1 MQVDMAGYGGRA
13 PGRTDAEQGG
23 YGGVV
28 QAVQNKRER
37 DGVESGYSTQNRDE
51 RDKEAGAKE
60 AAGAKTNK
68 TEQDQIQYI
77 EGEGCQ
83 VWRPQVPVQPIEP
96 PSLDTQYSTIH
107 KSPSRRKSRAM
118 ARSVPGTLDRRGNHD
133 MVMDDAMD
141 MPLTPASFAGLD
153 HRDLE
158 ERPLTSLTNRMGK
171 ATVYDEPP
179 EKTSLFITC
188 SFLYAFLL
196 IIICIAFLTSEVVTD
211 NSPLHYYE
219 GFFSFLYLLSI
230 FFLFYVFCYLLHES
244 TCCRGDPEPATYFQG
259 GLDYGLND
267 AYSHCQIKL
276 KKYKTSENEQSHGSF
291 FLRVGGLAFGLGTM
305 VYIGLEFG
313 SWFEIPWDSPCYQA
327 VRGVNPVLQIIF
339 TFSQMYFIFM
349 NSRLNIHQFKCFA
362 RFGLMHIVATNICVW
377 IRTVF
382 KEGIKDIAAYRVARG
397 EGVSEDYMIKEGYN
411 ILRQRFG
418 NDSFW
423 IHGPYHFIMKAIF
436 QGTGVYRAFSLHP
449 FTTGPPMPPMTS
461 TTRAPP
467 PFNPIQNNPLYPGG
481 QIGGYDNMYPG
492 QTRAGF
498 NNIIPFNQ
506 TRNTMHYMP
515 GYNPNNNYGQGLDGY
530 NLLQGHTQQHFPD
543 GTIKFD
549 NFTCGRI
556 DLMGNIVTKSA
567 PYLYPFVIEFSLIV
581 AAILLVMWSR
591 IGKNPRFWGDD
602 ELDRL
607 SVTSRKMVTYT
618 RVDCVGASKGLFFGL
633 LVLVSALICLI
644 LFFVLIDHGELHVS
658 QLAVFL
664 ADISHASIMLLSLL
678 AILLGFCR
686 IKQIKFHGEE
696 ESLLTTG
703 LLKVA
708 SIGVFGYAT
717 FSIIAGCLGDYRKP
731 PNLVV
736 MVTGIISIVQV
747 ILQLL
752 FIQDVA
758 RRRIASADQD
768 RSKPGRQIV
777 TFLLICNLSIWVIYT
792 FEVQKVEESPVQIEF
807 FGYKPWVIIQKLALP
822 LCIFFR
828 FHSTVAL
835 AEIWKNSYKT
845 KLID

>member
-1 MQVDMAGYGGRA
+1 MQGIDIGYSGHGR
-13 PGRTDAEQGG
+13 GNREGTEGG
-23 YGGVV
+23 YGT
-28 QAVQNKRER
+28 QPRSNRER
-37 DGVESGYSTQNRDE
+37 DGIESGYSTQNRDGTARRGD
-51 RDKEAGAKE
+51 RDKDTSENRQNPESRSEARQE
-60 AAGAKTNK
+60 TVVPQP
-68 TEQDQIQYI
+68 EQIQYI
-77 EGEGCQ
+77 EGEGC
-83 VWRPQVPVQPIEP
+83 QVPVQPIEP

-107 KSPSRRKSRAM
+107 KSPSRRKSRAGAGM

-133 MVMDDAMD
+133 MTMDSCDTMD

-153 HRDLE
+153 HKELE
-158 ERPLTSLTNRMGK
+158 ERPLTALTTRMNK

-188 SFLYAFLL
+188 SGLYAFLL
-196 IIICIAFLTSEVVTD
+196 IVICLAFLTSEVVTD

-244 TCCRGDPEPATYFQG
+244 TCCRSDPEPATYFQG
-259 GLDYGLND
+259 GMDYCGLND
-267 AYSHCQIKL
+267 GYPHCQIKL

-327 VRGVNPVLQIIF
+327 VRGVNPVLQLIF
-339 TFSQMYFIFM
+339 TFSQMYFVFM

-397 EGVSEDYMIKEGYN
+397 EGVSEDYMIKEGYS

-423 IHGPYHFIMKAIF
+423 IHGPYHYIMKAIF

-449 FTTGPPMPPMTS
+449 FTTGPPLPPMTS

-467 PFNPIQNNPLYPGG
+467 PFNPVYNNPLYPGG
-481 QIGGYDNMYPG
+481 QPGYENMYPG
-492 QTRAGF
+492 QRAGF
-498 NNIIPFNQ
+498 NNIIPYNA
-506 TRNTMHYMP
+506 TRQVHGMP
-515 GYNPNNNYGQGLDGY
+515 GLGLDG
-530 NLLQGHTQQHFPD
+530 LLKEGQTVAPD
-543 GTIKFD
+543 KFD

-556 DLMGNIVTKSA
+556 DLMGDIVTKSA
-567 PYLYPFVIEFSLIV
+567 PYLYPFLIEFSLIG
-581 AAILLVMWSR
+581 AAVLMVMWAR

-602 ELDRL
+602 DCDRV
-607 SVTSRKMVTYT
+607 SVTSRKMITYT

-664 ADISHASIMLLSLL
+664 ADISHASIMILSVL

-686 IKQIKFHGEE
+686 IRQMKFHGEDD
-696 ESLLTTG
+696 SVLTDI

-708 SIGVFGYAT
+708 ACGVFAYAT

-758 RRRIASADQD
+758 RRRIHSADQD

-777 TFLLICNLSIWVIYT
+777 TFLLICNLAIWVIYT

-807 FGYKPWVIIQKLALP
+807 FGYQPWVIIQKLALP

-835 AEIWKNSYKT
+835 AEIWKNTYKT

>member
-1 MQVDMAGYGGRA
+1 
-13 PGRTDAEQGG
+13 
-23 YGGVV
+23 
-28 QAVQNKRER
+28 
-37 DGVESGYSTQNRDE
+37 
-51 RDKEAGAKE
+51 
-60 AAGAKTNK
+60 
-68 TEQDQIQYI
+68 
-77 EGEGCQ
+77 
-83 VWRPQVPVQPIEP
+83 
-96 PSLDTQYSTIH
+96 
-107 KSPSRRKSRAM
+107 
-118 ARSVPGTLDRRGNHD
+118 
-133 MVMDDAMD
+133 
-141 MPLTPASFAGLD
+141 
-153 HRDLE
+153 
-158 ERPLTSLTNRMGK
+158 MG
-171 ATVYDEPP
+171 D
-179 EKTSLFITC
+179 
-188 SFLYAFLL
+188 
-196 IIICIAFLTSEVVTD
+196 
-211 NSPLHYYE
+211 
-219 GFFSFLYLLSI
+219 
-230 FFLFYVFCYLLHES
+230 
-244 TCCRGDPEPATYFQG
+244 
-259 GLDYGLND
+259 
-267 AYSHCQIKL
+267 
-276 KKYKTSENEQSHGSF
+276 
-291 FLRVGGLAFGLGTM
+291 
-305 VYIGLEFG
+305 
-313 SWFEIPWDSPCYQA
+313 
-327 VRGVNPVLQIIF
+327 
-339 TFSQMYFIFM
+339 
-349 NSRLNIHQFKCFA
+349 
-362 RFGLMHIVATNICVW
+362 
-377 IRTVF
+377 
-382 KEGIKDIAAYRVARG
+382 
-397 EGVSEDYMIKEGYN
+397 
-411 ILRQRFG
+411 
-418 NDSFW
+418 
-423 IHGPYHFIMKAIF
+423 
-436 QGTGVYRAFSLHP
+436 
-449 FTTGPPMPPMTS
+449 
-461 TTRAPP
+461 
-467 PFNPIQNNPLYPGG
+467 
-481 QIGGYDNMYPG
+481 
-492 QTRAGF
+492 
-498 NNIIPFNQ
+498 
-506 TRNTMHYMP
+506 
-515 GYNPNNNYGQGLDGY
+515 
-530 NLLQGHTQQHFPD
+530 
-543 GTIKFD
+543 KFD

-602 ELDRL
+602 EMDRL

-686 IKQIKFHGEE
+686 IKQIKFHGEDDN
-696 ESLLTTG
+696 LLTTG

-708 SIGVFGYAT
+708 ALGVFGYAT

-807 FGYKPWVIIQKLALP
+807 FGYQPWVIIQKLALP